1 MENNEILNMD
11 RMRILGSIF
20 WVLGATISLAV
31 ALKAYDFDLNK
42 KS

>member
-1 MENNEILNMD
+1 MD

>member
-1 MENNEILNMD
+1 MENNEVLEMD

-20 WVLGATISLAV
+20 WILGASVTLAV
-31 ALKAYDFDLNK
+31 AIRAYNYDLNK